1 MPIQP
6 KTQREHIIS
15 LHGHITGV
23 KKDLNNVKE
32 NHLKHMKKDIE
43 TLGGKI
49 DKIYWVVLTTVGA
62 VGLVIIEA
70 LLNRLG
76 M

>member
-1 MPIQP
+1 MPMQP

-32 NHLKHMKKDIE
+32 NHLKHMKQDIE
-43 TLGGKI
+43 NLGGKI
-49 DKIYWVVLTTVGA
+49 DKIYGVVLTTVGA

-70 LLNRLG
+70 LLNRMG

>member
-1 MPIQP
+1 MPMQP
-6 KTQREHIIS
+6 KTQREHIIA

-23 KKDLNNVKE
+23 KTDLTNVKE
-32 NHLKHMKKDIE
+32 NHLKHMKEQIQD
-43 TLGGKI
+43 LGGKI

-70 LLNRLG
+70 LLNRMG

>member
-1 MPIQP
+1 MAMQP

-23 KKDLNNVKE
+23 KRDLNNVKE
-32 NHLKHMKKDIE
+32 NHLKHMKQDIE

-62 VGLVIIEA
+62 VSLVVIEGLI
-70 LLNRLG
+70 G
-76 M
+76 MLK

>member
-32 NHLKHMKKDIE
+32 NHLKHMKQDIE
-43 TLGGKI
+43 NLGGKI
-49 DKIYWVVLTTVGA
+49 DKIYGVVLTTVGA
-62 VGLVIIEA
+62 VSLVVIEGLI
-70 LLNRLG
+70 G
-76 M
+76 MLK

>member
-32 NHLKHMKKDIE
+32 NHLKHMKQDIE
-43 TLGGKI
+43 NLGGKI
-49 DKIYWVVLTTVGA
+49 DKIYGVVLTTVGA

-70 LLNRLG
+70 LLNRMG

>member
-1 MPIQP
+1 MPMQP

-23 KKDLNNVKE
+23 KRELTNVKE
-32 NHLKHMKKDIE
+32 NHLKHMKCEIDR
-43 TLGGKI
+43 LGGKV

-62 VGLVIIEA
+62 VGLIIIEA
-70 LLNRLG
+70 LMNRIG